1 MTLKQMKELAKGK
14 IKGKIG
20 ILFLI
25 MLVNGLIVSL
35 ASAIPVVGSLV
46 GAFVIA
52 PAFSIAIINIYL
64 SIAAND
70 AYAPELGDLFNHM
83 KQFWLAFKVTF
94 FTGLFAFLW
103 SLLFYIPGIIK
114 ALSYSQAMYIAAEN
128 PEIGALEAIN
138 RSKAMMEGHKMELF
152 KLMLSFI
159 GWIILGMF
167 TLGILYIWLMPYMN
181 TTMAL
186 FYKNLTA
193 GQAPEAAEAPSEA
206 NAF

>member
-1 MTLKQMKELAKGK
+1 MTLKQMKELAKAK

-25 MLVNGLIVSL
+25 MLVNGLIISL
-35 ASAIPVVGSLV
+35 ASCIPVVGQVV
-46 GAFVIA
+46 GSFVIA
-52 PAFSIAIINIYL
+52 PAFSLAVVIIYL
-64 SIAAND
+64 KIAADD
-70 AYAPELGDLFNHM
+70 AYAPELAELFNHV
-83 KQFWLAFKVTF
+83 KQFWLAFKVMF
-94 FTGLFAFLW
+94 FTGLFTALW

-114 ALSYSQAMYIAAEN
+114 ALSYSQAMYIIAEN

-152 KLMLSFI
+152 TLMLSFI

-167 TLGILYIWLMPYMN
+167 TFGLLYIWLMPYMN

-186 FYKNLTA
+186 FHKNLTA
-193 GQAPEAAEAPSEA
+193 GQAPSEE

>member
-1 MTLKQMKELAKGK
+1 MTLKQMKELAKAK
-14 IKGKIG
+14 IKDKIG

-46 GAFVIA
+46 GAFVLT
-52 PAFSIAIINIYL
+52 PAFNLAIVIIYL
-64 SIAAND
+64 KIAADD
-70 AYAPELGDLFNHM
+70 AYAPEIAELFNYV

-94 FTGLFAFLW
+94 FTGLFTALW

-114 ALSYSQAMYIAAEN
+114 ALSYSQAMYIIAEN

-167 TLGILYIWLMPYMN
+167 TFGILYIWLMPYMN

-193 GQAPEAAEAPSEA
+193 GEATEEAEAPSEA